1 MKHIHIF
8 SSLALLFT
16 IQLTS
21 CTKDDPPPVNEE
33 EVIDRVVIELTNN
46 STNEQS
52 TYTWNEGDTGLAISL
67 SEGATYR
74 ASVSFLNAT
83 NPADIEDVTE
93 EVREEADDHFVFYEI
108 GSAAQLAISSSSN
121 DTRDSDNQ
129 AIGLHTT
136 WEAKATGETLVRLY
150 LIHEP
155 DNKQGTTRNGI
166 GGETD
171 AQIDLNITI
180 G

>member
-1 MKHIHIF
+1 MKYIHIF

-33 EVIDRVVIELTNN
+33 EVIDRVVIVLTNN

-93 EVREEADDHFVFYEI
+93 EVREEA
-108 GSAAQLAISSSSN
+108 
-121 DTRDSDNQ
+121 
-129 AIGLHTT
+129 
-136 WEAKATGETLVRLY
+136 LVRLN